1 MSFYNPNIQAAFDAD
16 TVNYI
21 CLKNRDIVR
30 YKMIFKIKDGCTVN
44 DKECIQS
51 PYQLEFICFHN
62 ANLFDNLT
70 LITPEF
76 PSFLA
81 EIALEVLAGRVD
93 TFESFL
99 LQKIALTGESK
110 RNEILYLGDQIQD
123 FIEMLIYSDISNNY
137 RSDGKRDF
145 TKIFGCRDDEDKPR
159 FYTLYERLK
168 LYARLRKEIKLVVDR
183 NSITLNQ
190 RLVTLDLNLRIE

>member
-1 MSFYNPNIQAAFDAD
+1 
-16 TVNYI
+16 
-21 CLKNRDIVR
+21 
-30 YKMIFKIKDGCTVN
+30 MIFKIKDGCTVN
-44 DKECIQS
+44 YKECIQS

-137 RSDGKRDF
+137 RITSYNVCYTKLLRCPDQAPLMSWLARGMPRKPGSRRNTARAACRTLRTDGSETF
-145 TKIFGCRDDEDKPR
+145 
-159 FYTLYERLK
+159 
-168 LYARLRKEIKLVVDR
+168 
-183 NSITLNQ
+183 
-190 RLVTLDLNLRIE
+190 RI